1 MKEQGEQI
9 FKLDFRTFI
18 KSPFTYLFFI
28 LLIGFVYL
36 GKYLITS
43 KDSEIDEQKL
53 MIKECEEE
61 RKKDKQLLQDIVFQ
75 EKLNEKLKN
84 DGQ

>member
-1 MKEQGEQI
+1 MKDQNEQI
-9 FKLDFRTFI
+9 FKLDFKTFI

-43 KDSEIDEQKL
+43 KDSEIDEQKQ
-53 MIKECEEE
+53 MIKECEDE

-75 EKLNEKLKN
+75 ERLNDKLKS
-84 DGQ
+84 DGR

>member
-1 MKEQGEQI
+1 MRQRTEDL

-28 LLIGFVYL
+28 LLLGFVYL
-36 GKYLITS
+36 GKYLINS
-43 KDSEIDEQKL
+43 KDSELETQKQ

-75 EKLNEKLKN
+75 EKLNEKLKS
-84 DGQ
+84 DGR

>member
-75 EKLNEKLKN
+75 EKLNEKLKS

>member
-1 MKEQGEQI
+1 MRQRTEDL

-28 LLIGFVYL
+28 LLLGFVYL
-36 GKYLITS
+36 GKYLINS
-43 KDSEIDEQKL
+43 KDSELETQKQ

-61 RKKDKQLLQDIVFQ
+61 RKHDKELLQDIVFQ
-75 EKLNEKLKN
+75 EKLNEKLKS
-84 DGQ
+84 DGR